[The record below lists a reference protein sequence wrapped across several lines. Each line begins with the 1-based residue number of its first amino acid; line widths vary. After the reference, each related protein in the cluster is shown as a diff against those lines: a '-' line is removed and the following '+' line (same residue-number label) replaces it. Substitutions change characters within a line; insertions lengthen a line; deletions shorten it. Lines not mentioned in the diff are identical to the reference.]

1 MLPKS
6 EYTTEWYKKYTCIKK
21 SPTVW
26 PTSHFNS
33 AEEVTNIYFSIKQNT
48 YQKFYNYLKFEE
60 ISES

>member
-6 EYTTEWYKKYTCIKK
+6 EYTTEWYKKYTGIKD

-33 AEEVTNIYFSIKQNT
+33 VEEVTNTCDYVI
-48 YQKFYNYLKFEE
+48 
-60 ISES
+60 